1 MCFTWVLDRDSFE
14 KCSMLLAKK
23 KMGKIKENREEP
35 GSSELESAQ
44 KLKEAERDFLQ
55 Q

>member
-1 MCFTWVLDRDSFE
+1 MKNQPMPSSV
-14 KCSMLLAKK
+14 KK
-23 KMGKIKENREEP
+23 KMSKIKENREEP